1 MESPPVNIPGLHQW
15 VAEAKLARTSAKRV
29 FNRNVKKIIDSINS
43 KDTAALIESRHKNLK
58 RLWDDVQR
66 KHERYIESLENSKT
80 TYDVEQEDGWIDQM
94 NKVYDDVLRQNL
106 AYFKIVE
113 EDQREIERQQEQITK
128 EKEDQ
133 IRKKEGN
140 KAIFRPEQARKVEE
154 IAFGQEVENL
164 EVALVAEID
173 KPNKLNSQ
181 LTRQKEIKSKKKLRA
196 GARRIK
202 T

>member
-1 MESPPVNIPGLHQW
+1 MCPPPTISGHIWRAPLVNIPGLQQW

-43 KDTAALIESRHKNLK
+43 KDTAALIESRFKDLK

-94 NKVYDDVLRQNL
+94 DKVYDDVLRQNL

-113 EDQREIERQQEQITK
+113 
-128 EKEDQ
+128 
-133 IRKKEGN
+133 
-140 KAIFRPEQARKVEE
+140 
-154 IAFGQEVENL
+154 
-164 EVALVAEID
+164 
-173 KPNKLNSQ
+173 
-181 LTRQKEIKSKKKLRA
+181 
-196 GARRIK
+196 
-202 T
+202 